1 MEIEQDDGRRCV
13 YIWLT
18 KKESEDQDL
27 KTRLQPMYAH
37 WHEKRYMVAVFHS
50 GVQDLKCNVGNL
62 LVYNRKVLAQRDL
75 EQQNRA
81 V

>member
-1 MEIEQDDGRRCV
+1 MEIEQDDRRRCV

-18 KKESEDQDL
+18 KKESQDQNL
-27 KTRLQPMYAH
+27 KHRLQQMYAH
-37 WHEKRYMVAVFHS
+37 WHERKYTVAVFRS
-50 GVQDLKCNVGNL
+50 GIQDLKCNMGNL

-75 EQQNRA
+75 EQQDRA